1 MVQLNKILEPNK
13 FKIILSALFFIPIL
27 ALLIL
32 ISEPTFLNYLDFGF
46 YNPFNLSSLPL
57 LILVSIFLSYFSA
70 SFIDYKVASKN
81 AKLTIAITSGL
92 VSLLIMYIFY
102 KMISEPIVCDPIH
115 QPSQGTSYH
124 SQILNDIKVDQK
136 TVEES
141 LKQCLSKLGK

>member
-1 MVQLNKILEPNK
+1 MLQLNKILEPNK
-13 FKIILSALFFIPIL
+13 FKIILSTLFFIPIL

-32 ISEPTFLNYLDFGF
+32 ISAIFLNYLDFGF
-46 YNPFNLSSLPL
+46 YDPFNLSNLPL
-57 LILVSIFLSYFSA
+57 LVLVSIFLAYFSA
-70 SFIDYKVASKN
+70 SFMEHYVDSKN
-81 AKLTIAITSGL
+81 AKLSIAITSGL

>member
-27 ALLIL
+27 ALLLL
-32 ISEPTFLNYLDFGF
+32 IFKPNFLNYVYFGF
-46 YNPFNLSSLPL
+46 YNPFQVYNLIMLAM
-57 LILVSIFLSYFSA
+57 ISIFFSYFSA
-70 SFIDYKVASKN
+70 SLIDYKVASKN

-92 VSLLIMYIFY
+92 VSLLIMYVFY

-115 QPSQGTSYH
+115 QPSQGSSYH
-124 SQILNDIKVDQK
+124 SQILNDINVDQK